1 MCQES
6 KQRSF
11 IRIEG
16 DDFEKLGELNLMSS
30 FIRKHWTFNEKHTRW
45 RFLGRYSNTSLL
57 LTLIL
62 NMFANVFWLFEVKN
76 YVNLTQQAKSK
87 QTFTL

>member
-45 RFLGRYSNTSLL
+45 RFLGGYSNTPLL
-57 LTLIL
+57 FRMMSQL
-62 NMFANVFWLFEVKN
+62 K
-76 YVNLTQQAKSK
+76 
-87 QTFTL
+87 